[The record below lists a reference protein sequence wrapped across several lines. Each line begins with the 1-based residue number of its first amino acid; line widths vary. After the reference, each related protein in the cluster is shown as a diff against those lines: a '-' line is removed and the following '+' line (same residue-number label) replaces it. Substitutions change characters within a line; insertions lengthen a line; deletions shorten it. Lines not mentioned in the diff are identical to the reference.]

1 MFGFT
6 LSEFAVLTVEYS
18 LKCVLEHA
26 SGVILYFYCPTFV
39 RRRDEEFHTNTILKV
54 LSLSVLYFRL
64 GCSYIQVFITLIFEV
79 LLLINPVFVEVL
91 TSFTVCY
98 FVVCFKNMNS
108 FFCFFWLPVKTSK
121 THTCTLICLQYCK
134 KYSTTLHSK
143 VQKYYQQN
151 VFKVK

>member
-1 MFGFT
+1 MSD
-6 LSEFAVLTVEYS
+6 SEDERHSVCESLTAVLCVFKVFVLCLGSLCQSLQYCSVEYS

-79 LLLINPVFVEVL
+79 LLLINPVFVGIRSTHILYCVL
-91 TSFTVCY
+91 LCGLF
-98 FVVCFKNMNS
+98 
-108 FFCFFWLPVKTSK
+108 
-121 THTCTLICLQYCK
+121 
-134 KYSTTLHSK
+134 
-143 VQKYYQQN
+143 
-151 VFKVK
+151 